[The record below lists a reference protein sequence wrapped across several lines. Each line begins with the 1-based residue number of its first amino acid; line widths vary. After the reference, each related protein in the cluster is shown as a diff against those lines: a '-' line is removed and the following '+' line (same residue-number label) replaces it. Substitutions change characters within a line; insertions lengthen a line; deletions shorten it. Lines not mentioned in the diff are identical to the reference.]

1 MMSKILGVS
10 KSGYFK
16 WLDSVST
23 KEEKSHKIQETIKYE
38 FKKSL
43 YTYGSPRITQE
54 LNKKEIHISKSSTAR
69 LMKAMKIQARKK
81 KKYVITTDSKH
92 QYHVPENLL
101 NRNFKVDQINKVW
114 VGDITYIQVNNIWM
128 YLTIVLDLADRMIV
142 GWNLSDNMTANDTT
156 IAAFRKAVKNRNLKK
171 EDFLMFHSDRGV
183 QYACTEFT
191 SILEAYNCTQ
201 SMSRKG
207 NCWDNA
213 VAESFFKTIKSEYIY
228 NYKIESQ
235 ESARS
240 LIFRYIE
247 GWYNTKRIHSAL
259 DGKSPLEV
267 FYEKVHILAA

>member
-1 MMSKILGVS
+1 MSKILGVS

-16 WLDSVST
+16 WQDSVST
-23 KEEKSHKIQETIKYE
+23 KEEKNHKIKEAIKYE

-54 LNKKEIHISKSSTAR
+54 LNKKEIQISKSSTAR
-69 LMKAMKIQARKK
+69 LMKALKIEARKK

-92 QYHVPENLL
+92 KYHVPENLL
-101 NRNFKVDQINKVW
+101 NRNFKVDQINKIW
-114 VGDITYIQVNNIWM
+114 VGDITYIRVNNSWM
-128 YLTIVLDLADRMIV
+128 YLTIVMDLADRMVV

-156 IAAFRKAVKNRNLKK
+156 IAAFKKATIARNLKK
-171 EDFLMFHSDRGV
+171 EDQVMFHSDRGV
-183 QYACTEFT
+183 QYACTEYT
-191 SILEAYNCTQ
+191 SILEEFNCTQ

-213 VAESFFKTIKSEYIY
+213 VAESFFKTIKCEYID
-228 NYKIESQ
+228 NYKFQ
-235 ESARS
+235 DQHSAKS
-240 LIFRYIE
+240 MIFRYID

-259 DGKSPLEV
+259 DGKSPLEA

>member
-1 MMSKILGVS
+1 
-10 KSGYFK
+10 
-16 WLDSVST
+16 
-23 KEEKSHKIQETIKYE
+23 
-38 FKKSL
+38 
-43 YTYGSPRITQE
+43 
-54 LNKKEIHISKSSTAR
+54 
-69 LMKAMKIQARKK
+69 
-81 KKYVITTDSKH
+81 
-92 QYHVPENLL
+92 
-101 NRNFKVDQINKVW
+101 
-114 VGDITYIQVNNIWM
+114 M